1 MEDFDRKL
9 SETDAYLQMLID
21 QNAVFIKKVK
31 LARTVIVSTFYS
43 EDFQFLFKE
52 MIAQVSN

>member
-31 LARTVIVSTFYS
+31 
-43 EDFQFLFKE
+43 
-52 MIAQVSN
+52 